1 MYKENSLNQTLESK
15 LAHSHAAYI
24 FAIRSLPTPEQKLP
38 ITLNGYTFSTES
50 QINSM
55 LIELGWSFFCRYEGC
70 LEAHIKE
77 LGIKLTKKLTLADWF
92 RENKIDVPSCYTSGL
107 DVYRTIR
114 NKLHHEDGTVFNGKD
129 NHEIHIFPEH
139 MERFYRL
146 FVWCGTQME
155 SVVLTEK
162 NKI

>member
-1 MYKENSLNQTLESK
+1 MKQTLESK

-24 FAIRSLPTPEQKLP
+24 FAIRSLPTPDQKLP
-38 ITLNGYTFSTES
+38 LTLNGVTFSSES

-77 LGIKLTKKLTLADWF
+77 LGIKLTKKVTLADWLL
-92 RENKIDVPSCYTSGL
+92 ENKISVPSDYASGL

-114 NKLHHEDGTVFNGKD
+114 NKLHHEDGAALNGNDK
-129 NHEIHIFPEH
+129 HEIHILPEH

-146 FVWCGTQME
+146 FVWCGAQME
-155 SVVLTEK
+155 SVMWAEK